1 MLTECFYELA
11 FSNSVP
17 FGYMS
22 IVVYSTMPNRTCA
35 ERLTGVPIDYGH
47 LNFLTVKYRVTLEM
61 IIIRIITL
69 STANAIRKEYG
80 NHTPIIL

>member
-1 MLTECFYELA
+1 MSKSQVFVSY
-11 FSNSVP
+11 SVP
-17 FGYMS
+17 KGYAV
-22 IVVYSTMPNRTCA
+22 IVARAIIPIWTCV
-35 ERLTGVPIDYGH
+35 ERITGVPIDYGH